1 MLLNTINVIS
11 HVSKCWYVK
20 VFVGSGNGFQWPP
33 AREESSP
40 ASHYISPHS
49 RTSSPAP
56 MGRNNISSP
65 PNSMRGT
72 MSPVSNT
79 QGSPMTMSPTPTPI
93 LKNGMINNG
102 NQSQQQQHVQF
113 RTEQEQQQKQ
123 QQKIIPIPV
132 NIINTNRKHCHY

>member
-1 MLLNTINVIS
+1 MS
-11 HVSKCWYVK
+11 RK
-20 VFVGSGNGFQWPP
+20 VTLVGLGNGFQWPP
-33 AREESSP
+33 AREDGSP

-56 MGRNNISSP
+56 VARNNMSSP

-72 MSPVSNT
+72 MSPVNT

-93 LKNGMINNG
+93 LKNGMMNNG
-102 NQSQQQQHVQF
+102 HQSQQQQHVQF
-113 RTEQEQQQKQ
+113 RTEQTQQQQQQQKS
-123 QQKIIPIPV
+123 IPIPV